1 MILFYLVTNPNK
13 NFTHIINPNELLIQQ
28 KQYTNWAM
36 KLNFEYFYHKYFLWS
51 ITHEFKIVMLEAGHK
66 YNLYDIAIEF
76 KIAMLAI
83 DHKFHIQF
91 LFYH

>member
-1 MILFYLVTNPNK
+1 
-13 NFTHIINPNELLIQQ
+13 
-28 KQYTNWAM
+28 
-36 KLNFEYFYHKYFLWS
+36 
-51 ITHEFKIVMLEAGHK
+51 MLEAGHK